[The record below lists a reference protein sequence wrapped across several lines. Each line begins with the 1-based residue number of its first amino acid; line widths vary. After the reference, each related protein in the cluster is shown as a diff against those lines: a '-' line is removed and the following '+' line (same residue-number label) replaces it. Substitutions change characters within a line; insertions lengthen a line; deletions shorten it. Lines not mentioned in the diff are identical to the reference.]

1 VGTTLTN
8 GLVVYYPLHGD
19 VSDYSGNGND
29 AINYGTSFAA
39 DKFGNASSAL
49 VVSSN
54 NYIASKNN
62 IGIIGNSSRT
72 ISLWVL
78 LKNNPIFPSGQL
90 ICWGDNA
97 ASSAMRL
104 EYNGSH
110 LTADE
115 SYLQSWISNSIALN
129 NWHHIVYTYSESINN
144 TQFYIDGI
152 IQASASIQNLTGSQF
167 INTTDGTVY
176 INSPTPQNL
185 GQFGINGFISDVRI
199 YNRSLSSN
207 EIALLYSYESD
218 PCSVWING
226 LQFGLTK
233 TPSFYSSLAA
243 NTNFVSALASTIT
256 SSSNNYGISQ
266 VGPPGP
272 QGLQGLQGPA
282 GARGP
287 TGVFDPTVLTNTSF
301 LTGLASN
308 PTFISAVA
316 TQLLSGSNN
325 YGIAVKQSQSL
336 SFPAIP
342 TITITPGKKFTNTV
356 TASTALP
363 VTQIVGNTAIATLTN
378 NVLTILSAGS
388 TTITASQAGNALWNP
403 VTTSQPLIVNKG
415 TQTLTFTAI
424 ASQTYAVN
432 KKLTLSSTSSAAL
445 NTNTTYLIDNGAIGT
460 ISNNIILLLGTGTA
474 TITATNS
481 GNTYFAPAF
490 ATQKLIVK

>member
-1 VGTTLTN
+1 
-8 GLVVYYPLHGD
+8 
-19 VSDYSGNGND
+19 
-29 AINYGTSFAA
+29 
-39 DKFGNASSAL
+39 
-49 VVSSN
+49 
-54 NYIASKNN
+54 
-62 IGIIGNSSRT
+62 
-72 ISLWVL
+72 
-78 LKNNPIFPSGQL
+78 
-90 ICWGDNA
+90 
-97 ASSAMRL
+97 M
-104 EYNGSH
+104 
-110 LTADE
+110 
-115 SYLQSWISNSIALN
+115 
-129 NWHHIVYTYSESINN
+129 
-144 TQFYIDGI
+144 
-152 IQASASIQNLTGSQF
+152 
-167 INTTDGTVY
+167 
-176 INSPTPQNL
+176 
-185 GQFGINGFISDVRI
+185 
-199 YNRSLSSN
+199 
-207 EIALLYSYESD
+207 
-218 PCSVWING
+218 
-226 LQFGLTK
+226 
-233 TPSFYSSLAA
+233 
-243 NTNFVSALASTIT
+243 
-256 SSSNNYGISQ
+256 
-266 VGPPGP
+266 
-272 QGLQGLQGPA
+272 
-282 GARGP
+282 
-287 TGVFDPTVLTNTSF
+287 
-301 LTGLASN
+301 
-308 PTFISAVA
+308 A